1 VNDSFARNP
10 AEAEILGRIAR
21 RGAIPFVEFMELA
34 LYHPE
39 GGYYS
44 RPGAT
49 TGPSGDFSTM
59 PDVSP
64 DFGRRLAV
72 QAAEV
77 HERLGGGP
85 WRLVEL
91 GPGRGLMAVDLLEG
105 LARHAPEA
113 FRELSE
119 LVLVERSPSLREVQ
133 RRRLAEAAPGV
144 PARWVASLAEL
155 PERSVRGVLVGNE
168 ILDALPVHLVVRT
181 EEGIGERWVTIDGT
195 GRLVFR
201 DGPVTDPAVRIL
213 AERYGVVPRVG
224 DLGEVSPALA
234 DLVADVSRALAAGA
248 AIFVDYGHP
257 AAVLGD
263 EAHREGTLLAYH
275 RHRVTDDLLARP
287 GDQDLTAHV
296 NWDHLEDAARAAGL
310 EVAGRTT
317 QDRFLLALGIVED
330 MVAPGAEDDAAGL
343 ARALAARSLVLP
355 GPGAGK
361 RFEVEILVREV
372 GTDLRGLADPFAGLD
387 AFS

>member
-1 VNDSFARNP
+1 MSPPLARNP

-77 HERLGGGP
+77 HDRLGGGT

-105 LARHAPEA
+105 LARHAPDA
-113 FRELSE
+113 FRALAE

-133 RRRLAEAAPGV
+133 RRRLAAAAPGTPV
-144 PARWVASLAEL
+144 RWATSLAEL
-155 PERSVRGVLVGNE
+155 PEGSIRGVVVGNE
-168 ILDALPVHLVVRT
+168 VLDALPVHLVVRT
-181 EEGIGERWVTIDGT
+181 GEGIGERWVTVDET
-195 GRLVFR
+195 GRLAFR

-213 AERYGVVPRVG
+213 AEKYGVVPRVG
-224 DLGEVSPALA
+224 DRGEVCPALA
-234 DLVADVSRALAAGA
+234 DLVRDVSRVLAAGA

-263 EAHREGTLLAYH
+263 ERHREGTLLAYH

-287 GDQDLTAHV
+287 GEQDLTAHV

-330 MVAPGAEDDAAGL
+330 MLAPGNGDDAAGL

-361 RFEVEILVREV
+361 RFEVEVFVRGIEP
-372 GTDLRGLADPFAGLD
+372 DLRGLADPFAGLGI
-387 AFS
+387 FS

>member
-1 VNDSFARNP
+1 MSEDLARNP
-10 AEAEILGRIAR
+10 AAAEILRRIAR

-49 TGPSGDFSTM
+49 TGPAGDFSTM

-72 QAAEV
+72 QAAEI
-77 HERLGGGP
+77 HERLGGGS

-91 GPGRGLMAVDLLEG
+91 GPGRGLMAADMLEG
-105 LARHAPEA
+105 LATRFPDA
-113 FRELSE
+113 FRDLAE
-119 LVLVERSPSLREVQ
+119 LVLVEPSPSLREVQ
-133 RRRLAEAAPGV
+133 RERLRDRFPGV
-144 PARWVASLAEL
+144 RRRWIESLAEL
-155 PERSVRGVLVGNE
+155 PRQGVRGVLCGNE
-168 ILDALPVHLVVRT
+168 VLDALPVHLVVRT
-181 EEGIGERWVTIDGT
+181 AQGIGERWVAVDGT
-195 GRLVFR
+195 GKLVFR

-213 AERYGVVPRVG
+213 AEQYGVVPRAG
-224 DLGEVSPALA
+224 DLGEVCPALGR
-234 DLVADVSRALAAGA
+234 LVAEVSRVLAAGA
-248 AIFVDYGHP
+248 AIFIDYGHP

-263 EAHREGTLLAYH
+263 ERHREGTLLAYH

-287 GDQDLTAHV
+287 GEQDLTAHV
-296 NWDHLEDAARAAGL
+296 NWDHLEDAARDAGL

-317 QDRFLLALGIVED
+317 QDRFLLALGILED
-330 MVAPGAEDDAAGL
+330 MIAPADRDDTGRL
-343 ARALAARSLVLP
+343 ARSLAARSLVLP
-355 GPGAGK
+355 GPGR
-361 RFEVEILVREV
+361 RFEVEILVR
-372 GTDLRGLADPFAGLD
+372 GIGADLRGLSDPFAGLP